1 MGLILKT
8 KGKTMALQR
17 KGSAQWKGG
26 LKDGKGTVS
35 TASGVLNGTPYSF
48 SSRFEGQQGT
58 NPEELIGAAHAGCF
72 SMALSGQLDA
82 ASLKADSIDTTAT
95 VSLEKLE
102 SGFAVTSVHLEVR
115 AKVPGADQSKFDE
128 AAKKAKEGC
137 PISKLLNTKITMDAK
152 LV

>member
-1 MGLILKT
+1 
-8 KGKTMALQR
+8 MAIQG

-35 TASGVLNGTPYSF
+35 TASGVLKGTPYSF
-48 SSRFEGQQGT
+48 SSRFEGHQGT

-72 SMALSGQLDA
+72 SMALSAQLDGA
-82 ASLKADSIDTTAT
+82 GLKADSIDTTAT

-102 SGFAVTSVHLEVR
+102 AGFAITSVNLEVR
-115 AKVPGADQSKFDE
+115 AKIPGADQAKFDE
-128 AAKKAKEGC
+128 LTKKAKEGC
-137 PISKLLNTKITMDAK
+137 PVSKLLKANITMDAK

>member
-1 MGLILKT
+1 
-8 KGKTMALQR
+8 MALQR

-35 TASGVLNGTPYSF
+35 TASGVLNSTPYSF

-72 SMALSGQLDA
+72 SMALSAQLDGA
-82 ASLKADSIDTTAT
+82 GLKADSIDTTAT

-102 SGFAVTSVHLEVR
+102 GGFAITSVNLEVR
-115 AKVPGADQSKFDE
+115 AKIPGADQAKFDE
-128 AAKKAKEGC
+128 LTKKAKEGC
-137 PISKLLNTKITMDAK
+137 PVSKLLNAKITMDAK

>member
-1 MGLILKT
+1 
-8 KGKTMALQR
+8 MALQR

-35 TASGVLNGTPYSF
+35 TASGVLKSTPYSF

-58 NPEELIGAAHAGCF
+58 NPEELVGAAHAGCL
-72 SMALSGQLDA
+72 SMAISAQLDSA
-82 ASLKADSIDTTAT
+82 GLKADSIDTTAT
-95 VSLEKLE
+95 VSMEKLE
-102 SGFAVTSVHLEVR
+102 GGFAITSVHLEVR

-152 LV
+152 LA